1 MAGLR
6 DLRNRAVDL
15 RRKAHDLFSGLFY
28 RHGLFCA
35 SHPYVVLFFSFSL
48 MFFLSYPIVTQLH
61 TNLRE
66 REPSEPIQFWE
77 TTSSRTP
84 VDQES
89 FSEKYGSEPFLHLE
103 QIVINVNLSDFK
115 EGGDRGVL
123 DRRLL
128 KYALDIQE
136 RMSQAV
142 AMFTE
147 EGYIG
152 TTAYARRY
160 ALDDI
165 CYKPYGRNN
174 CLIHSPLE
182 YWGSDP
188 TRFLNDDDYFS
199 TLSNASVVSSLGI
212 PIPLH
217 SVFGGIMLDSTTGTL
232 KSAQSMVITYFLT
245 ERNHTSPIRET
256 VSDVW
261 DKLWESVFPPSSQMD
276 ASNIV
281 DGLPNPLS
289 WRANGE
295 VKHIFYEFARST
307 TLLNG
312 ESLVLSV
319 MYLIVFLYISLV
331 LGKVD
336 LVKSKFALGFGAVV
350 TVFSGLIMSVGLC
363 SMLGVKTSLVPW
375 EVLPFLI
382 IMVGVENIFV
392 LTNAVVTTSMD
403 LPVKERVGLGL
414 GKVGVSMSLSLGGE
428 MCLLLISSTMSIP
441 ALQDFCLFGAVSIVM
456 DYLMQ
461 ITFFITILSID
472 IRRLELS
479 ELHKLRTI
487 QNGLNGRR
495 SSISAAATANMDD
508 GSTQT
513 ENDGSVRSRPHWGGY
528 LMILVT
534 ICFLGFGLFGS
545 SPSAVLGNSE
555 APIGSFASS
564 RLSSLTPAANGT
576 FCQNSMCAT
585 ADAFWH
591 VIDPDRSAKY
601 VEIRPPT
608 YVGFG
613 VTNGETGAPSSGGVD
628 AKTIRFRDRRTAT
641 LPSSLPRRF
650 MEGAHPAVFTCT
662 VVFLLLFGTLLCVM
676 CTSLA
681 LWFSRLDVRVREMY
695 ANVRSSAPKAAQ
707 EVSTWNPKIPDKIT
721 SLWSGSSEDVQSVM
735 FARGMV
741 TWLGG
746 DEKTRCWTNAER
758 VLPRRRRGRR
768 KYGRDTCYAVYK
780 GYNDEEAI
788 ACGTDTGLIYVWSP
802 RSDDVLFHHT
812 SPCCDTGVSVT
823 RILWRSIWK
832 IPILCAGMSDGCIVV
847 LTWDSGSSLHTER
860 PSEPVCCRLKGH
872 TGRINDMQLDMHG
885 SLLTTSDDGTA
896 RCWTMQS
903 THGPCLEWCLTA
915 VFNGHRGAIS
925 SLAFDSETGILAT
938 GGTHGEI
945 FLWNVE
951 AKKPLGSI
959 LAGSADAPI
968 KKNDPGYG
976 VTLNAV
982 FLHRT
987 QWAENTGKY
996 MLCSAGNDQCVRI
1009 WEVTLTLKSEEGPLT
1024 PSITRNRSLS
1034 APTTAIP
1041 TPRDLTVRRESFVCR
1056 DAGILNVNHAPVG
1069 NVSSDVKATRC
1080 ASDVSSINVRYMGV
1094 IQQPGCVT
1102 AVMEGSML
1110 IGARTV
1116 SHSGEPQSHRTV
1128 LDKRLPFGGVIK
1140 RFFGSSGGNG
1150 AAAERRSRVGCEGN
1164 ASDWWWELWIVNLA
1178 DPKDPTRIFRT
1189 VKLGKDELRGLGC
1202 RPRHPIQESEISTER
1217 CSSQL
1222 MMGQGV
1228 YRPSAAGLLQRSRR
1242 PKASRRSTHEDLNRV
1257 HDLSLQRPDREI
1269 TKRYRADSK
1278 LDCQSRSGE
1287 DQELSLSQ
1295 DVNGCR
1301 RPSQIQTPFASATPP
1316 AAVQIEKTAIYT
1328 SEAGRSP
1335 CNGPVQSNLPQCS
1348 DSEDLSLESSDDDRA
1363 ESASAI
1369 SDSTLESEESTCSS
1383 SGPSPSYT
1391 DSSSDGEQ
1399 LGEEQL
1405 PVLQIRSL
1413 AACEEGITVGFGN
1426 YVKVITFDGRAEE
1439 KAGEGHRFR
1448 NGWLNHSGSAPGKV
1462 HVA

>member
-1 MAGLR
+1 
-6 DLRNRAVDL
+6 
-15 RRKAHDLFSGLFY
+15 
-28 RHGLFCA
+28 
-35 SHPYVVLFFSFSL
+35 

-103 QIVINVNLSDFK
+103 QIVINVNLSDFN

-147 EGYIG
+147 EDYMG
-152 TTAYARRY
+152 TTSYARRY
-160 ALDDI
+160 SLEDI

-232 KSAQSMVITYFLT
+232 KGAESMVITYFLT
-245 ERNHTSPIRET
+245 ERNHESPIRET

-261 DKLWESVFPPSSQMD
+261 DKLWESVFPPLSQMD
-276 ASNIV
+276 ASSTV

-495 SSISAAATANMDD
+495 SSISAAATTNMDD

-534 ICFLGFGLFGS
+534 ICFLGFGLYGS
-545 SPSAVLGNSE
+545 SPSAVLGSSE
-555 APIGSFASS
+555 APISSFASS

-628 AKTIRFRDRRTAT
+628 AKTIRIRDRQTAT
-641 LPSSLPRRF
+641 LSSPLPRRF

-695 ANVRSSAPKAAQ
+695 ANFRSSAPKAAQ
-707 EVSTWNPKIPDKIT
+707 EVSTWNPKIPEKIT

-780 GYNDEEAI
+780 CSNDEEAI
-788 ACGTDTGLIYVWSP
+788 ACGTDAGLIYVWSP
-802 RSDDVLFHHT
+802 RSDDVLFHRT

-823 RILWRSIWK
+823 RILLRSIRE

-847 LTWDSGSSLHTER
+847 LTWDSGSSLHAER
-860 PSEPVCCRLKGH
+860 RSEPVCRRLKGH
-872 TGRINDMQLDMHG
+872 TGRISDMHLDMNG
-885 SLLTTSDDGTA
+885 SLLTASDDGTA
-896 RCWTMQS
+896 RCWTMQN
-903 THGPCLEWCLTA
+903 THGTRLEWCLTA

-945 FLWNVE
+945 FLWNVG
-951 AKKPLGSI
+951 AKKPLGRI
-959 LAGSADAPI
+959 LAVSADTPI
-968 KKNDPGYG
+968 KKNDPGYR
-976 VTLNAV
+976 VVINAV
-982 FLHRT
+982 FLYRT

-1009 WEVTLTLKSEEGPLT
+1009 WEVTLTLKSEEGSLT
-1024 PSITRNRSLS
+1024 PPITRNRSLS
-1034 APTTAIP
+1034 APTAAIP
-1041 TPRDLTVRRESFVCR
+1041 TPRDLTVRRESFACR

-1069 NVSSDVKATRC
+1069 NVSSNVKATRC
-1080 ASDVSSINVRYMGV
+1080 ASDVSNINVRYMGV
-1094 IQQPGCVT
+1094 IQQPGCVA
-1102 AVMEGSML
+1102 AVMERSML

-1116 SHSGEPQSHRTV
+1116 SHSGSKTSNRKV
-1128 LDKRLPFGGVIK
+1128 LDKRLPLGGVIK
-1140 RFFGSSGGNG
+1140 RFFESFRGNET
-1150 AAAERRSRVGCEGN
+1150 AAEGRSRIGCEGKS
-1164 ASDWWWELWIVNLA
+1164 SDWWWELWMVNLA
-1178 DPKDPTRIFRT
+1178 DAKNPTHIFRT
-1189 VKLGKDELRGLGC
+1189 VMLGKDELRGLGC
-1202 RPRHPIQESEISTER
+1202 RPGHSIDEPEISTER
-1217 CSSQL
+1217 RTLQL
-1222 MMGQGV
+1222 MTGQGV
-1228 YRPSAAGLLQRSRR
+1228 YRPSAAGLVQRSRH
-1242 PKASRRSTHEDLNRV
+1242 PDASRRSTHENLDRV
-1257 HDLSLQRPDREI
+1257 HDISLQRPDSEV

-1278 LDCQSRSGE
+1278 LDCQSRSGD
-1287 DQELSLSQ
+1287 DQSLSLSQ

-1301 RPSQIQTPFASATPP
+1301 RPSQIQTPFASATLPG
-1316 AAVQIEKTAIYT
+1316 VQMEEIARCKSGGGA
-1328 SEAGRSP
+1328 SP
-1335 CNGPVQSNLPQCS
+1335 CNGLVQANISQGS
-1348 DSEDLSLESSDDDRA
+1348 DSEDLSLESSDD
-1363 ESASAI
+1363 ESGSAI

-1413 AACEEGITVGFGN
+1413 AACEDGITVGFGN
-1426 YVKVITFDGRAEE
+1426 YVKVITFDGRAED